1 MGFFSNIYDKASEIF
16 GQLKD
21 SAVSTFHNIKNTIK
35 DRGTT
40 LLTGT
45 HYVGPFNSLS
55 DEYIRTH
62 PPTDKIDEGGL
73 QHDKDYSHIAGL
85 RDSGTVSQK
94 EALKLI
100 RDSDLRFLDHMKE
113 HYNANPWASSLGYLG
128 IKGKNILEDIGLI
141 DPNKFVALK
150 IGGKVLAHRLIK
162 K

>member
-1 MGFFSNIYDKASEIF
+1 MGFFSSIYDKASEIF

-62 PPTDKIDEGGL
+62 PPTDKIDEGAL

-85 RDSGTVSQK
+85 RDSGKVTQK

-100 RDSDLRFLDHMKE
+100 RDSDSRFLSHMKDN
-113 HYNANPWASSLGYLG
+113 HSANRWASTLGYLG
-128 IKGKNILEDIGLI
+128 IKGKNILEDLGLI

-150 IGGKVLAHRLIK
+150 VGGKVIK
-162 K
+162 NHH